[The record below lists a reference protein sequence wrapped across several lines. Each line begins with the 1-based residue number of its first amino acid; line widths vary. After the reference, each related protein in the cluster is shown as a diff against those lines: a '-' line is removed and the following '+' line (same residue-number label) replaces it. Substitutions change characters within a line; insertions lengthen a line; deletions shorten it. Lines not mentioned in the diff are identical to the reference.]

1 MNKGYKSISSSVICM
16 VLAAVLFVACD
27 ENELDPI
34 DRDTGIYGM
43 YGALDLN
50 KQVNYIRVK
59 DLNAEFTEAA
69 TETIDATVTFENLES
84 GAVQTLGS
92 ETLKWEDIYLHN
104 FIVNGPIAPDTRY
117 RVKAERSDGV
127 EVAIETL
134 TPTMPV
140 PQANPISEDCHTPIT
155 VTFEPTNGSTIG
167 LKLGFLRGDTLWR
180 VEQIVQ
186 ADQQNSNR
194 ISYTFVPQDELDL
207 FPPGNQTILC
217 NELSESNV
225 FVAYVHYS
233 PGFYEK
239 IKNDPFDILASTDRL
254 GALYY
259 DTLAIPIDTS
269 RVCPQDCQPEE

>member
-1 MNKGYKSISSSVICM
+1 MTKPHKKILLLLFGLLM
-16 VLAAVLFVACD
+16 ATGLLASC

-34 DRDTGIYGM
+34 DRDIGIYGL
-43 YGALDLN
+43 YGVLDLN
-50 KQVNYIRVK
+50 RQVNYIRVK

-69 TETIDATVTFENLES
+69 TDIIDATVTFENMETGSIQMLQSTKLEWD
-84 GAVQTLGS
+84 G
-92 ETLKWEDIYLHN
+92 IFLHN

-117 RVKAERSDGV
+117 RVTAERSDGA

-140 PQANPISEDCHTPIT
+140 PQAKPINEDCHTPIT
-155 VTFEPTNGSTIG
+155 VAFEPINGSTIG

-180 VEQIVQ
+180 VEQIVE
-186 ADQQNSNR
+186 ANQQNSNR

-217 NELSESNV
+217 NELSETNV
-225 FVAYVHYS
+225 FVSYVHYS
-233 PGFYEK
+233 PGFYDK

-269 RVCPQDCQPEE
+269 RVCLQDCQPEE

>member
-1 MNKGYKSISSSVICM
+1 MNKRYQSLFPLFIGLM
-16 VLAAVLFVACD
+16 LAGAMIAACD
-27 ENELDPI
+27 NNELDPI

-69 TETIDATVTFENLES
+69 TETIDATVTFENLEN
-84 GAVQTLGS
+84 GAVQTLDS
-92 ETLKWEDIYLHN
+92 ETLKWEDINLHN
-104 FIVNGPIAPDTRY
+104 FIVKGPIAPDTRY
-117 RVKAERSDGV
+117 RVTAERSDGV
-127 EVAIETL
+127 KVAIETL
-134 TPTMPV
+134 TPTVPV
-140 PQANPISEDCHTPIT
+140 PQANPINEDCHTPIT
-155 VTFEPTNGSTIG
+155 VAFEPTNGSTMG

-186 ADQQNSNR
+186 ADQQNRNR

-225 FVAYVHYS
+225 FIAYVHYS

-239 IKNDPFDILASTDRL
+239 IENDPFDILASTDRL

>member
-127 EVAIETL
+127 EVAVETL

-167 LKLGFLRGDTLWR
+167 LKLGFLRGDILWR

>member
-1 MNKGYKSISSSVICM
+1 MLSVGLIASCENK
-16 VLAAVLFVACD
+16 
-27 ENELDPI
+27 LDPI

-69 TETIDATVTFENLES
+69 TENINAMVTFENLETGS
-84 GAVQTLGS
+84 IQTLES
-92 ETLKWEDIYLHN
+92 SKLEWEGIFLHN
-104 FIVNGPIAPDTRY
+104 FIVNGSIEPDTRY
-117 RVKAERSDGV
+117 RVTAERSDGV

-134 TPTMPV
+134 TPTKPV
-140 PQANPISEDCHTPIT
+140 PEASPINQDCYTPVT
-155 VTFEPTNGSTIG
+155 VAFAPTNGSTIG

-186 ADQQNSNR
+186 ADQQNRNR

-207 FPPGNQTILC
+207 FPPGNVTIKC

-239 IKNDPFDILASTDRL
+239 IENDPFDILASTDRL

-259 DTLAIPIDTS
+259 DTLEVPIDTS
-269 RVCPQDCQPEE
+269 RVCPQDCQPDE